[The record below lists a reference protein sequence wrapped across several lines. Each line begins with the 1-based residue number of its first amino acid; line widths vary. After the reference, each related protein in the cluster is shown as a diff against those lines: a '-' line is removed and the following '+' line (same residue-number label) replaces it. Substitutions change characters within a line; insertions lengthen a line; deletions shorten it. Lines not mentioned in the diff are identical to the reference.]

1 MLFVEHVLPIKCQ
14 KIKYFEDNIFTD
26 RLLPAPGV
34 KKQDVSKYT
43 GGRTDDHFA
52 MWQERI
58 NRGQR
63 APAPPAVAVT
73 SAPPP
78 THETAAAVIS
88 PAAEFSL
95 DFSTVQIPQGRY
107 LTGSELDAAV
117 NAFVDELESI

>member
-1 MLFVEHVLPIKCQ
+1 M
-14 KIKYFEDNIFTD
+14 
-26 RLLPAPGV
+26 
-34 KKQDVSKYT
+34 
-43 GGRTDDHFA
+43 
-52 MWQERI
+52 
-58 NRGQR
+58 
-63 APAPPAVAVT
+63 T

-117 NAFVDELESI
+117 NSFLDELETA